1 MALLLLCRQR
11 ASWSPPCYRKNKA
24 AGNCTELCTTKH
36 SGRSCPNICLISIYV
51 KTNLDEK
58 IRTYVV
64 INNQSNCSLAK
75 QLTIDSY
82 AISYTLK
89 HALVNLSSR
98 IAQNPQASLGN
109 WMRRYPKQ
117 QEKNSYASGWQSTP
131 SSQSNC
137 QQGLW
142 TGCRSDILQ
151 LLGRN
156 VSSFTRYKNRKM
168 VKVPPLGTADGWSK
182 TKFAHMALTN
192 LLMYHRT
199 WQIFLDNEPN
209 WATNKSTQ

>member
-24 AGNCTELCTTKH
+24 TGNCTELCATKH
-36 SGRSCPNICLISIYV
+36 SGSSCPNICLISIYV

-89 HALVNLSSR
+89 HALVNLSCR

-142 TGCRSDILQ
+142 TGCRCWHLAVIREKCVTALQ
-151 LLGRN
+151 G
-156 VSSFTRYKNRKM
+156 TRIEKWLRCLPWAQRM
-168 VKVPPLGTADGWSK
+168 GDRRQSLPTWHS
-182 TKFAHMALTN
+182 LTC
-192 LLMYHRT
+192 
-199 WQIFLDNEPN
+199 
-209 WATNKSTQ
+209 